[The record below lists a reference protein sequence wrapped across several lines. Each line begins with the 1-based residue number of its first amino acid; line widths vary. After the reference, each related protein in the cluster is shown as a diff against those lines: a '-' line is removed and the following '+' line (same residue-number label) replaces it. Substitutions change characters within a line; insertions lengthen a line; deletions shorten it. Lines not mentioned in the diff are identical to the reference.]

1 MLRSE
6 RLMMG
11 DPVPLAP
18 PVPLWARF
26 PWRQLAAIFSGL
38 ILASAFPPFG
48 SWQGAWFGLVPLLLA
63 VLCTALAGPGPE
75 TADRKNTP
83 VLSKRAVLRQS
94 FLLGGLAGAVFW
106 LITLSWLL
114 RLFETSPAPAVL
126 IVLGWLL
133 LAGYCALY
141 MGAFTMTFAWV
152 VGLIGVGK
160 LWRTL
165 LLTVGIPVLWV
176 GFEYGRSVLF
186 GGFPWNLLGVSQYKA
201 PALIQ
206 IAAWVGVPGVSAM
219 MALLNAGVVFTVL
232 RYLPGHREEHYRP
245 HIELFLGLMV
255 TAFCFRF
262 GYVAMREYQPPTGQ
276 LVVTAVQ
283 PAIPQIKKWTDEQ
296 VDRIHATLRNM
307 TEAAVTGSPKPDL
320 VVWPETATPF
330 CVTAEGA
337 SQDLVRD
344 LCRHGVPILVGSM
357 DVVQT
362 NDTVQ
367 CFNSSFLFD
376 KTGRV
381 VARYD
386 KQHLVPFGEYI
397 PFSGLIPL
405 LARLAPMGW
414 NCSAGNEPTIFRIG
428 NPVTPFACLIC
439 FEDVMAGLS
448 RSAVRRGARLLINQT
463 NDAWFDR
470 SAGPEQHLSHC
481 VFRSIEN
488 RVPSLRV
495 ANSGITC
502 LIEPTG
508 IIVAPTDNDFSRL
521 PTPVLREWTV
531 SIPSETMTLTP
542 YSRYGDWRFA
552 IPCAIVTALCL
563 IGTLMAIR
571 REPGSAGKEVER
583 QHE

>member
-1 MLRSE
+1 
-6 RLMMG
+6 MMG

-18 PVPLWARF
+18 PASRWARF
-26 PWRQLAAIFSGL
+26 PWKPLAAILSGL
-38 ILASAFPPFG
+38 VLACAFPPFE
-48 SWQGAWFGLVPLLLA
+48 SWQGAWFGLVPLLMA
-63 VLCTALAGPGPE
+63 VLYTALAGRVPE
-75 TADRKNTP
+75 TAGAKGVP
-83 VLSKRAVLRQS
+83 VLSKRAVLWQS
-94 FLLGGLAGAVFW
+94 FRLGILAGAVFW

-114 RLFETSPAPAVL
+114 RLLETSPAPAVL
-126 IVLGWLL
+126 IVAGWLL

-141 MGAFTMTFAWV
+141 MGAFAMTFAWV
-152 VGLIGVGK
+152 VGVIGVGR

-165 LLTVGIPVLWV
+165 LLTVGIAILWV

-206 IAAWVGVPGVSAM
+206 IAAWVGVPGVSGM
-219 MALLNAGVVFTVL
+219 MALLNAGIVFTVL

-245 HIELFLGLMV
+245 HIELFMGLMV
-255 TAFCFRF
+255 TAFCFRL
-262 GYVAMREYQPPTGQ
+262 GYMAIREYQWPPGQ
-276 LVVTAVQ
+276 FVVTAVQ

-296 VDRIHATLRNM
+296 VDRIHTTLRNM
-307 TEAAVTGSPKPDL
+307 TEAAVMGDQKPDL

-330 CVTAEGA
+330 CVTAEGE

-344 LCRHGVPILVGSM
+344 LSRHGVPMLVGSM

-362 NDTVQ
+362 NDASQ

-397 PFSGLIPL
+397 PFSGLIPW
-405 LARLAPMGW
+405 LAQLAPMGW
-414 NCSAGNEPTIFRIG
+414 NCSAGAEATIFKVG
-428 NPVTPFACLIC
+428 DPVTSFACLIC

-448 RSAVRRGARLLINQT
+448 RMAVRRGARLLINQT

-481 VFRSIEN
+481 VFRSVEN
-488 RVPSLRV
+488 RVPALRV

-502 LIEPTG
+502 LIEPSG
-508 IIVAPTDNDFSRL
+508 MIVAPTENDGGRL
-521 PTPVLREWTV
+521 PTPVLREWHV
-531 SIPSETMTLTP
+531 YIPPQNMTLTP

-552 IPCAIVTALCL
+552 IPCAVVTALCFV
-563 IGTLMAIR
+563 GTLMAIR
-571 REPGSAGKEVER
+571 REPSCR
-583 QHE
+583 

>member
-1 MLRSE
+1 MR
-6 RLMMG
+6 G
-11 DPVPLAP
+11 DSVPLAI
-18 PVPLWARF
+18 PVRGWARL
-26 PWRQLAAIFSGL
+26 PWKPLAAIFSGL
-38 ILASAFPPFG
+38 ILAWAFPPFE

-63 VLCTALAGPGPE
+63 VLCTALAGRVPD
-75 TADRKNTP
+75 TAGVNGVP
-83 VLSKRAVLRQS
+83 LLSKRAVLRQS
-94 FLLGGLAGAVFW
+94 FQLGFLAGVVFW
-106 LITLSWLL
+106 LVTLSWLL

-126 IVLGWLL
+126 IVSGWLL

-141 MGAFTMTFAWV
+141 MGGFAMTFAWV
-152 VGLIGVGK
+152 AGLIGVGK

-165 LLTVGIPVLWV
+165 LLTLVVPILWV
-176 GFEYGRSVLF
+176 GFEQGRSVLF
-186 GGFPWNLLGVSQYKA
+186 GGYPWNLLGVSQYKA

-219 MALLNAGVVFTVL
+219 VALLNAGIAFTVL

-245 HIELFLGLMV
+245 NIELFIGLMV
-255 TAFCFRF
+255 TAFSFRL
-262 GYVAMREYQPPTGQ
+262 GYTTLRENQPPPGQ
-276 LVVTAVQ
+276 FVVTAVQ

-296 VDRIHATLRNM
+296 VDRIHTTLRNM
-307 TEAAVTGSPKPDL
+307 TEAAVARNPKPDL

-330 CVTAEGA
+330 CVTDEGD

-344 LCRHGVPILVGSM
+344 LSRHGVPLLVGSM
-357 DVVQT
+357 DVVQS
-362 NDTVQ
+362 NDTLR

-397 PFSGLIPL
+397 PFSGLIPW

-414 NCSAGNEPTIFRIG
+414 NCSAGHEASLFSVG
-428 NPVTPFACLIC
+428 NPATSFACLIC

-448 RSAVRRGARLLINQT
+448 RAAVRRGARLLINQT

-481 VFRSIEN
+481 VFRSVEN
-488 RVPSLRV
+488 RVPILRV

-508 IIVAPTDNDFSRL
+508 MIVAPTENAFSRL

-531 SIPSETMTLTP
+531 FIPPANMTMTP
-542 YSRYGDWRFA
+542 YSRHGDWRFA
-552 IPCAIVTALCL
+552 IPCAMVTVLCL

-571 REPGSAGKEVER
+571 WERGFTGKELER